1 VVSVRVLVH
10 PDAVTTATNA
20 ANAHRIERRAYC
32 LGGCRSM
39 MYTIAGLVNAVV
51 CGALLPATDRGN
63 ANAVMALPPMVLPPI
78 AVRLLTGTAAAP
90 GGAIAFATTAV

>member
-1 VVSVRVLVH
+1 MLVH

-20 ANAHRIERRAYC
+20 ANDHRIERRAYC

-51 CGALLPATDRGN
+51 
-63 ANAVMALPPMVLPPI
+63 
-78 AVRLLTGTAAAP
+78 
-90 GGAIAFATTAV
+90 